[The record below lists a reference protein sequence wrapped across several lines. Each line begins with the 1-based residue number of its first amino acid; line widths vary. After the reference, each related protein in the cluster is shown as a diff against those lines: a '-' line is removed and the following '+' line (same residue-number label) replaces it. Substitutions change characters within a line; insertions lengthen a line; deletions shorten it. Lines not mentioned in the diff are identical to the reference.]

1 MKKRL
6 NGNSFSRCAEDSVS
20 ILTSSLIIQVHFQ
33 SVFIFWSGFQGYE
46 NFPASDFFIELLPKT
61 AGKNE
66 VDAFLNFIY
75 ELSEQNCTHPGGLYH
90 EIYRERSERPPQEAD
105 KVKLIC
111 NTIAEKAREDEE
123 RLSKSVQDEAAEEQ
137 GAARGCLCAV
147 SQHVHRERYDLR
159 AAEAKMIWNKIN
171 W

>member
-1 MKKRL
+1 M
-6 NGNSFSRCAEDSVS
+6 
-20 ILTSSLIIQVHFQ
+20 
-33 SVFIFWSGFQGYE
+33 
-46 NFPASDFFIELLPKT
+46 LPKT

-90 EIYRERSERPPQEAD
+90 EIYRERSERPPKEAD

-123 RLSKSVQDEAAEEQ
+123 RLSLFLKIYLHCTLKVVGMEKTLVAMAELRQQKQVPVEKLSEGIKFLAIMQQ
-137 GAARGCLCAV
+137 GILVFDKRFYSHYV
-147 SQHVHRERYDLR
+147 
-159 AAEAKMIWNKIN
+159 
-171 W
+171 